1 MERTPVSEVR
11 HHDGEQIQVAGW
23 VHTVRNQGGIKFLI
37 LRDLSG
43 IIQCIVVKN
52 DNPDAAAIID
62 SLKMESVVEIIGF
75 AKEEKQA
82 PSGIEIAV
90 ETIRVL
96 SHAHPEL
103 PIPVVEKGDEEADLQ
118 KRLDFRWIDLRKT
131 EKALIFKAWTLMEQ
145 AFREYCVQHGY
156 IEIHSPKLMGAPSE
170 SGAELFEVI
179 LSGNL

>member
-11 HHDGEQIQVAGW
+11 HHIGKQIRIAGW

-52 DNPDAAAIID
+52 NNPDAAAILD
-62 SLKMESVVEIIGF
+62 SLKMESVVEVIGR

-82 PSGIEIAV
+82 PGGIEVVV
-90 ETIRVL
+90 ETIRPL

-103 PIPVVEKGDEEADLQ
+103 PIPVV
-118 KRLDFRWIDLRKT
+118 
-131 EKALIFKAWTLMEQ
+131 
-145 AFREYCVQHGY
+145 
-156 IEIHSPKLMGAPSE
+156 
-170 SGAELFEVI
+170 
-179 LSGNL
+179 